1 MEMCILSSEEAGLI
15 NHAYYLRPV
24 GEPDAPDLVGEA
36 RVGQRI
42 DPSLDEPLLPAVRIS
57 TVQFRGSST
66 HHAVLQFSVQ

>member
-42 DPSLDEPLLPAVRIS
+42 DPSLDEPLLPANIS
-57 TVQFRGSST
+57 TVQFRSST
-66 HHAVLQFSVQ
+66 HSCS